1 MKGWIYF
8 AINESLPELI
18 KIGFSDRHP
27 EFRMNELS
35 NTSVPTPFI
44 YAYGALCENAEKI
57 ERQMHRELSNYRI
70 SVDREFF
77 RIDLQTA
84 VDTLRQ
90 ITENENLKILLE
102 EQEVQ
107 YDDSKYTMKDTITE
121 NENLKILLEEQEVQY
136 DDSKYTMK
144 DTISEIE
151 AQINVVSKKFKAW
164 KERSRLSGN
173 ESLYDD
179 LVTLEVEFK
188 NYSSNLTKKELIE
201 QFTRVVNM
209 TQSHSWD
216 QKKCEISKLVIQ
228 KCERDLGWFKRI
240 MGPINSDFAYIP
252 KN

>member
-90 ITENENLKILLE
+90 
-102 EQEVQ
+102 
-107 YDDSKYTMKDTITE
+107 ITE

>member
-27 EFRMNELS
+27 EFRMSELS
-35 NTSVPTPFI
+35 NTSVPTPFT

-57 ERQMHRELSNYRI
+57 ERQMHRELSDYRV

-84 VDTLRQ
+84 VKTFQQ
-90 ITENENLKILLE
+90 IAENENLEILLE
-102 EQEVQ
+102 EQEVEN
-107 YDDSKYTMKDTITE
+107 DDSQCTVKDTI
-121 NENLKILLEEQEVQY
+121 LEV
-136 DDSKYTMK
+136 K
-144 DTISEIE
+144 
-151 AQINVVSKKFKAW
+151 AQINVVSKRFKEW
-164 KERSRLSGN
+164 KQRARLCDN

-188 NYSSNLTKKELIE
+188 NYSSTLARKELME

-209 TQSHSWD
+209 TQTHSWD
-216 QKKCEISKLVIQ
+216 QKKYEIGKLVIQ
-228 KCERDLGWFKRI
+228 KCERDLGWFRRI
-240 MGPINSDFAYIP
+240 MGPINPDFAYIP
-252 KN
+252 KNP

>member
-8 AINESLPELI
+8 AINESLPKLI

-35 NTSVPTPFI
+35 NTSVPTPFT

-57 ERQMHRELSNYRI
+57 ERQMHRELSDYRI

-84 VDTLRQ
+84 VDTFRQ
-90 ITENENLKILLE
+90 ITENENLKIFLE

-107 YDDSKYTMKDTITE
+107 YDDSKCTM
-121 NENLKILLEEQEVQY
+121 N
-136 DDSKYTMK
+136 
-144 DTISEIE
+144 DTISEVE
-151 AQINVVSKKFKAW
+151 AQINVVSKKFRAW
-164 KERSRLSGN
+164 KERSRLCGN

-188 NYSSNLTKKELIE
+188 NYSSNLTKKELMA

-209 TQSHSWD
+209 TQSHSCD
-216 QKKCEISKLVIQ
+216 QKKYEIGKLVIQ
-228 KCERDLGWFKRI
+228 RCERDLGWFKRI

>member
-107 YDDSKYTMKDTITE
+107 YDDSKYTMKDTI
-121 NENLKILLEEQEVQY
+121 
-136 DDSKYTMK
+136 
-144 DTISEIE
+144 SEIE

-179 LVTLEVEFK
+179 LVTLEVQFK